1 MRTSLALLLL
11 GTFLAAGQEP
21 RPLPGTQPFTQ
32 TGDLSAQM
40 VEGIDRWLDRE
51 TVQIAE
57 KRNHEW
63 QEAASG
69 SQWDAFIDAHREKL
83 RQILGATDPRTPGAI
98 EETIEPGEEAPT
110 ANKSGYS
117 VHRVRWPVF
126 EGVHGE
132 GLLFIPA
139 GEPRAAIIVVSD
151 ADEPPERS
159 AMAQRFA
166 RQGCLVL
173 IPVLVDRNDKW
184 SGSGLMK
191 RYTNQPGR
199 EWIYR
204 QGFELGRTIIGYETQ
219 KILAAVDALTAPNAK
234 LRAPDAKLG
243 IAGYGE
249 GGLLA
254 LYCAALDPRLRATLV
269 SGYFG
274 PRERL
279 YLEPIYRNLFGF
291 LNEFG
296 DAELAA
302 MVGPR
307 RLIIEQ
313 SRAPEI
319 SGPPTPVSGRTGAAP
334 GVIRTPEASAVA
346 AEVARAN
353 QLRSGAKPADF
364 ATLIQSPDGQPL
376 WPGSA
381 PAIDALL
388 GALDVQFSDAVS
400 AQETAVIAAPQ
411 DFVDERQRRA
421 VRELER
427 FTQGL
432 IRVHELERD
441 AAVWAKMKPGPEWEA
456 ARHDLQTRLWDQSI
470 GRLTADR
477 LPPNPK
483 TRLILEKP
491 KWTGY
496 EVRLDVLPDVF
507 AWGWLLVP
515 RDLKPGERRPVIV
528 CQHGLEG
535 LPEDTVTDSPPSKF
549 YQAFAARLADQ
560 GFIVYAPHNP
570 YRGFDKFR
578 TLQRRANPI
587 GLSLFSFIIAQ
598 HDVTT
603 QWLAGLPFVDPARIA
618 FYGLSYGGKTAM
630 RVPAMLD
637 RYCLS
642 ICAGDFNE
650 WIYKVV
656 STEYKG
662 SYVFTG
668 EYEMSEWNLAA
679 IANHAEMAMLIS
691 PRPFMVERGHDD
703 GVGADEWIGYEF
715 AKVLHGYTKLGIPE
729 RAQIE
734 WFDGPHMIHGVG
746 TFEFLHKQL
755 AWPPPAQ

>member
-1 MRTSLALLLL
+1 LA
-11 GTFLAAGQEP
+11 GTE
-21 RPLPGTQPFTQ
+21 PFTQ
-32 TGDLSAQM
+32 TDDISAQM

-51 TVQIAE
+51 TAQAAE
-57 KRNHEW
+57 KRNHAW

-69 SQWDAFIDAHREKL
+69 DHWEAFINAHREKL
-83 RQILGATDPRTPGAI
+83 RQILGVTDPRTPGAI
-98 EETIEPGEEAPT
+98 EEIVEPGEENPT
-110 ANKSGYS
+110 AIGPGYL
-117 VHRVRWPVF
+117 VRRVRWPVF

-132 GLLFIPA
+132 GLLFRPTVA
-139 GEPRAAIIVVSD
+139 PQAAVIVVPD
-151 ADEPPERS
+151 ADELPEKS
-159 AMAQRFA
+159 AMAQRLA
-166 RQGCLVL
+166 RRGCLVL
-173 IPVLVDRNDKW
+173 VPVLVDRGDKW
-184 SGSGLMK
+184 SGSDVVK
-191 RYTNQPGR
+191 RSTNQPGR

-204 QGFELGRTIIGYETQ
+204 QSFELGRTIIGYEAQ

-234 LRAPDAKLG
+234 LLPPDSKLG

-254 LYCAALDPRLRATLV
+254 LHCAALDLRFHAALV

-274 PRERL
+274 PREGL
-279 YLEPIYRNLFGF
+279 YQEPIYRNLFGF
-291 LNEFG
+291 LKEFG
-296 DAELAA
+296 DAEVAA
-302 MVGPR
+302 MIAPR
-307 RLIIEQ
+307 RLIIEH

-319 SGPPTPVSGRTGAAP
+319 SGPPAPGGGRAGAAP
-334 GVIRTPEASAVA
+334 GVIKTPAASAVA

-353 QLRSGAKPADF
+353 RLRSDMKIMDF
-364 ATLIQSPDGQPL
+364 ATLIQSSNGDPL
-376 WPGSA
+376 APGSSSA
-381 PAIDALL
+381 PGVFLDAL
-388 GALDVQFSDAVS
+388 GVTPSAAVS
-400 AQETAVIAAPQ
+400 ADFMPAIPAPQ
-411 DFVDERQRRA
+411 DFVDERQRHA

-432 IRVHELERD
+432 VRVRELERE
-441 AAVWAKMKPGPEWEA
+441 AAVWSKVKPGPEWET
-456 ARHDLQTRLWDQSI
+456 ARRDLQTRLWDECI
-470 GRLTADR
+470 GRLTGDR

-515 RDLKPGERRPVIV
+515 KDLKAGERRPVVV

-535 LPEDTVTDSPPSKF
+535 LPEDTVTDTPPSKY
-549 YQAFAARLADQ
+549 YQAYAARLADQ

-570 YRGFDKFR
+570 YRGKDKFR
-578 TLQRRANPI
+578 ILQRRANPI

-603 QWLAGLPFVDPARIA
+603 QWLASLPFVDPARIA

-642 ICAGDFNE
+642 ICSGDFNE

-656 STEYKG
+656 STEYRG
-662 SYVFTG
+662 SYMFTG
-668 EYEMSEWNLAA
+668 EYEMPEWNLAA
-679 IANHAEMAMLIS
+679 VANHAEMSMLIS

-715 AKVLHGYTKLGIPE
+715 AKVFRGYTKLGIPE

-755 AWPPPAQ
+755 AWPPGQ